1 MILGTGWHEVRGI
14 CKDDVLINGR
24 ELLGSLEITALA
36 QRLVTSRGRWRGWK
50 GGNRCLHTLAYFLE

>member
-36 QRLVTSRGRWRGWK
+36 QRLAPAGAAGEAENVRNHAK
-50 GGNRCLHTLAYFLE
+50 ECLI